1 MIRSPHPHHLT
12 QQRTGRKMD
21 SIFQNE
27 NEESAKAPLQR
38 LYETKSRHRIVV
50 EKNEVKAGAI
60 EKEFRKYFH
69 IKK

>member
-1 MIRSPHPHHLT
+1 
-12 QQRTGRKMD
+12 MD

-27 NEESAKAPLQR
+27 NEESAKVPLQK

-50 EKNEVKAGAI
+50 EKSVTKARAI
-60 EKEFRKYFH
+60 EKEFGKYFH